1 MASKQ
6 LGKIVRG
13 VVGKGGTV
21 YNDKLANGTRSIKV
35 EKYGWTNKDYDAVQT
50 ALEAEGYTVTRQLNK
65 YNEVRLHVTV
75 V

>member
-1 MASKQ
+1 MANKQ
-6 LGKIVRG
+6 LGQIVRG

-50 ALEAEGYTVTRQLNK
+50 ALEAEGYTVTRQMNK

-75 V
+75 A